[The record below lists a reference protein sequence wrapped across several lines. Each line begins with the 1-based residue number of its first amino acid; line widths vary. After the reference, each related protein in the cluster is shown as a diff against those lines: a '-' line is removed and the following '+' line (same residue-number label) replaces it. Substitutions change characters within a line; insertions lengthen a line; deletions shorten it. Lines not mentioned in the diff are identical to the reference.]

1 MKTNALLSLLL
12 IMVTSLAFAQSDFNL
27 DSSKIKWVGKKI
39 TNQSHSGTLKF
50 KKVNLKI
57 DNNASISGQFEVD
70 MHSLTNTDLSGE
82 WKQKLE
88 GHLKSD
94 DFFSVEKYPEAS
106 LIITKVNSIK
116 NNLYDLTGN
125 LTIKEITRPVDFT
138 LTVLDDRIESNL
150 TFDRSK
156 YDVQFASGS
165 FFENLGDNLIY
176 DEINLE
182 IILNKI

>member
-94 DFFSVEKYPEAS
+94 DFF
-106 LIITKVNSIK
+106 LLK
-116 NNLYDLTGN
+116 N
-125 LTIKEITRPVDFT
+125 T
-138 LTVLDDRIESNL
+138 LKL
-150 TFDRSK
+150 
-156 YDVQFASGS
+156 A
-165 FFENLGDNLIY
+165 
-176 DEINLE
+176 
-182 IILNKI
+182 